1 MSWRTGTI
9 MSVMAAILASPC
21 VAADII
27 VEDFE
32 GIPYT
37 YYYYGTTGVSASG
50 ENLGS
55 YLSNLSFGPY
65 VTIMDRSIWGYNY
78 IQYPPHSGDAV
89 IWPGEYDYMR
99 VDFLAGTTSYV
110 EFWYTSVE
118 TVDLKAYDAS
128 DNLVGA
134 VSGPPNYPGQN
145 SFLSLSA
152 QSIAY
157 IIISVPR
164 FGSCLTIDDFGYMD
178 VISVQIDIR
187 PGTAAPNPINP
198 SSCGV
203 IPVAI
208 LTTADFDAADV
219 DWTTVSLA
227 GSRVAVRG
235 KSNWMGHFE
244 DVDGDGDEDLV
255 VQVQTQCDGAT
266 WTSGEVVLEGETW
279 GGQPIRGSDTI
290 VVVPEQ

>member
-1 MSWRTGTI
+1 MSL
-9 MSVMAAILASPC
+9 VAAILAGPC
-21 VAADII
+21 AAAVIT

-37 YYYYGTTGVSASG
+37 YQYYGTTGVAGSG

-55 YLSNLSFGPY
+55 YLPNLLFGPY
-65 VTIMDRSIWGYNY
+65 VTVMDRSICGWRYNSTD
-78 IQYPPHSGDAV
+78 YPPHSGDAV
-89 IWPGEYDYMR
+89 IWAAHYNYIR
-99 VDFLAGTTSYV
+99 VDFLAGATSYV
-110 EFWYTSVE
+110 EFWYTSAE
-118 TVDLKAYDAS
+118 TVDLKAYDAAS
-128 DNLVGA
+128 NMVGA
-134 VSGPPNYPGQN
+134 ASGVANYPGQN

-164 FGSCLTIDDFGYMD
+164 FGSCLTIDDSGYVD
-178 VISVQIDIR
+178 VISVQIDIK

-198 SSCGV
+198 SSSGV

-255 VQVQTQCDGAT
+255 VQVQTRCDGAT
-266 WTSGEVVLEGETW
+266 WISGEVVLEGETW

-290 VVVPEQ
+290 VVVPER